1 MAEWSR
7 LFFTEDPRM
16 LAVQLVLAFLLDLN
30 FGEMP
35 RKVHP
40 VVYMGRIIRLFRD
53 QGLKRTKRPLTQF
66 LWGLGMASLI
76 PLLFIALAVGILTL
90 AEKLGP
96 VAECLAGVFLLKSAF
111 AVKALK
117 EAALEVQ
124 GALLEGDLDRSRYAL
139 RSLCS
144 RDASSLASPDMTSAV
159 IGSLAENLSDS
170 IIAPIFFFVIFGVPG
185 AIGYRVV
192 NTMDAIIG
200 YRDRYEFLGKAAA
213 RLDDL
218 LNLIPARLTAFL
230 ILWGGAL
237 QGFAVRHG
245 LTILQRDRGKTPS
258 PNGGWP
264 MSTMAGVLRVEVNK
278 IGVYSLGDPI
288 LPLSATMIDEAW
300 RVAQHAT
307 WIWVILSTLILVAL
321 PSMV

>member
-16 LAVQLVLAFLLDLN
+16 LAIQLVLAFLLDLN

-35 RKVHP
+35 RSVHP

-53 QGLKRTKRPLTQF
+53 QGLKWTKRPLTQF

-76 PLLFIALAVGILTL
+76 PLLFIALAGGILAL

-117 EAALEVQ
+117 EAALEVKA
-124 GALLEGDLDRSRYAL
+124 ALVEGDLDRSRYAL

-144 RDASSLASPDMTSAV
+144 RDASSLAPPDMTSAV

-170 IIAPIFFFVIFGVPG
+170 IIAPIFFFVIFGIPG

-230 ILWGGAL
+230 ILFGGAL

-307 WIWVILSTLILVAL
+307 WIWVILNTLILVAL